1 MRRTIFITT
10 LYIVLVR
17 KKKLI
22 TINNDC
28 SPGTS
33 HSGGYSHLRDT
44 IDVFLHK
51 NINIKFN
58 IYQIITMALQA
69 HPTAAATATQL

>member
-33 HSGGYSHLRDT
+33 HSGGYSHSAVVDALSLLGYRHVDT
-44 IDVFLHK
+44 ARRYGVEKMLSHAIQVK
-51 NINIKFN
+51 KKTI
-58 IYQIITMALQA
+58 
-69 HPTAAATATQL
+69 